1 MFQRWV
7 PAQKPT
13 ETPAF
18 QTCLVDADGV
28 FELRCLDLS
37 NLLFALFNRVLI
49 W

>member
-1 MFQRWV
+1 MFQRCV

-18 QTCLVDADGV
+18 QTCPVNADGV
-28 FELRCLDLS
+28 FELRCLDLA
-37 NLLFALFNRVLI
+37 NLLLASFNRVLI